1 MERIEDLEVEKIDKR
16 REKRKKSEWL
26 RAIESVF
33 DGYTL
38 KALYDLIDFGSEEIK
53 GMDFRGVISS
63 GKEANVYYA
72 LSPKGEELAI
82 KIYRTVAVEFK
93 RMEAYISGDPRFKK
107 RRKSTHALIYD
118 WARKEFA
125 NLTKMEEVGVRVP
138 RSIELKRN
146 VLVMEFIG
154 EDGLAAPLLKDSP
167 PETYEEAEKLFK
179 TLIGFVKTLYNK
191 ASLVHADLSEWNIMM
206 FNGPVIIDV
215 SQSVLKLHPN
225 AEIFLLRDLKN
236 LLRYFSHLGL
246 EDLPSLEELYEE
258 ITGNRPS
265 EKDLVEV

>member
-1 MERIEDLEVEKIDKR
+1 LKRIEDLEVEKIDKR

-26 RAIESVF
+26 QAVESVF

-38 KALYDLIDFGSEEIK
+38 KALFDLIDFGPEEIK

-72 LSPKGEELAI
+72 LSLQGEELAI

-93 RMEAYISGDPRFKK
+93 RMEAYIIGDPRFKK

-125 NLTKMEEVGVRVP
+125 NLTKMEEVGIRVP
-138 RSIELKRN
+138 HPIVLKRN

-154 EDGLAAPLLKDSP
+154 EDSLAAPLLKDSP
-167 PETYEEAEKLFK
+167 PETYKKAKKLFK
-179 TLIGFVKTLYNK
+179 ILIGFVKTLYNK
-191 ASLVHADLSEWNIMM
+191 ANLVHADLSEWNIMV
-206 FNGPVIIDV
+206 FKGPVIIDV
-215 SQSVLKLHPN
+215 SQAVLKVHPN
-225 AEIFLLRDLKN
+225 AERFLLRDLKN

-258 ITGNRPS
+258 ISGNPPS